1 MPAAPSTAWP
11 GVRAERSS
19 TTLRPFTSAV
29 VGLPSVAGPPPVC
42 VVLPPGELMP
52 PVLEELLE
60 ELVEDVDEDE
70 ALEVELEVEL
80 ELDPTLELELDPTL
94 DEDELV
100 DEVELLEE
108 FIELELDALEPIED
122 ELELPSS
129 LMSFDVLLLQADR
142 QPAINTVRRE

>member
-1 MPAAPSTAWP
+1 M
-11 GVRAERSS
+11 
-19 TTLRPFTSAV
+19 
-29 VGLPSVAGPPPVC
+29 AGPPPVC

-60 ELVEDVDEDE
+60 ELLEDVDEDE
-70 ALEVELEVEL
+70 ALDVELEV
-80 ELDPTLELELDPTL
+80 ELELDPTL